1 MEKIKTILRAIWA
14 WVRKALA
21 ADKVAHFCAC
31 FAVTVVVAAILRKHD
46 CAIFVG
52 ILTGMVA
59 GIVKETIDKARG
71 GVFDTW
77 DLLADFLGTLTGAI
91 CAIALLLA

>member
-1 MEKIKTILRAIWA
+1 M
-14 WVRKALA
+14 
-21 ADKVAHFCAC
+21 
-31 FAVTVVVAAILRKHD
+31 VVAALLRKHD

-77 DLLADFLGTLTGAI
+77 DLLADFLGTFTGAV
-91 CAIALLLA
+91 CAIALLSV